1 MTTES
6 EASQEIG
13 TDADWTLVRGGEL
26 FGTGRRI
33 TIKQLLEMWEMD
45 ETMAAMSYAMETTL
59 AQVDWRHEARD
70 NGEESDSEEAREGAR
85 FADTVLKDMQTPFQA
100 YVENALTYL
109 PAGFSLAEVVFRQR
123 LLANGSKFDDNFW
136 GVKNLNERGQ
146 LSVSEWIQQNGA
158 VVGFR
163 QHTTPSGKVIPLAK
177 CMHLT
182 VKGGPNRPSGKSLF
196 KAAYRLFRLKRRIQ
210 DSEAIGIER
219 DLCGLPI
226 LTMPMA
232 DIELATNN
240 PGTPAGKQAAA
251 RVKAA
256 QAAVMDMRLNEAG
269 GLVLPSD
276 TFEDEKDGKPSTAKM
291 YDFKIVTSAGS
302 RSIDTRGAIREY
314 DLAIARIAMMQFL
327 RLGDRAGGSYAL
339 SDTQSSLALR
349 SIMAIVEKIAFEWR
363 QKVLTTLWLLNGKDM
378 RYLPEL
384 TTASITEDSLE
395 EIGAFIESLAS
406 AKELLDEDPELSE
419 DMKSRLGP
427 RRRRGLVRKKPVAAK
442 PEVTA
447 DA

>member
-6 EASQEIG
+6 EAAQEIG
-13 TDADWTLVRGGEL
+13 TDADWTLARGGEL
-26 FGTGRRI
+26 FANGRRV
-33 TIKQLLEMWEMD
+33 TLKQLLHMWEMD

-70 NGEESDSEEAREGAR
+70 NGEESDSEEAKKGAL
-85 FADTVLKDMQTPFQA
+85 FADSVLKDMTTPFQG

-109 PAGFSLAEVVFRQR
+109 PAGFSLAEIVYRQR
-123 LLANGSKFDDNFW
+123 VLADGSLFDDNLW
-136 GVKNLNERGQ
+136 GVKGLHERGQ
-146 LSVSEWIQQNGA
+146 LTISEWVQKDGA
-158 VVGFR
+158 VVGYR
-163 QHTTPSGKVIPLAK
+163 QNTMSSGRMIPLAK
-177 CMHLT
+177 SMHLT
-182 VKGGPNRPSGKSLF
+182 VKGGPNRPKGKSLF
-196 KAAYRLFRLKRRIQ
+196 KAAYRLFMLKRRIQ

-226 LTMPMA
+226 LTMPME
-232 DIELATNN
+232 DIELATNS

-276 TFEDEKDGKPSTAKM
+276 PYEGEVDGKPSQIKR

-363 QKVLTTLWLLNGKDM
+363 QKVLTTLWTLNGMDM

-395 EIGAFIESLAS
+395 EIGAFLESLAS
-406 AKELLDEDPELSE
+406 AKELLDEDEELSE

-427 RRRRGLVRKKPVAAK
+427 RRRSRKPTFRKTKPAP
-442 PEVTA
+442 PEPA
-447 DA
+447 GE